1 MSSGLDD
8 DLDTIEDAITHWHRT
23 VTRHGRWEALVSRA
37 GVPNVDR
44 SGALILHM
52 LANHEADKHC
62 RLGMLASK
70 LGVEA
75 PSATRQIQQL
85 EAAGLV
91 VRKPDP
97 NDGRATDIRI
107 TAAGR
112 KVARRIKKAKREYM
126 RELLSSWPAKDR
138 HQLATLFHR
147 LATQAA
153 PEQSKK

>member
-1 MSSGLDD
+1 MSSGLDE
-8 DLDTIEDAITHWHRT
+8 DLDIIEDAITHLHRA
-23 VTRHGRWEALVSRA
+23 VSRRGMWESLVSQA
-37 GVPNVDR
+37 GVDLDR

-52 LANHEADKHC
+52 LENHETSEQC

-91 VRKPDP
+91 RRLPDP
-97 NDGRATDIRI
+97 KDGRATDIRI
-107 TAAGR
+107 TPAGR
-112 KVARRIKKAKREYM
+112 KAARQIKKAKREYL
-126 RELLSSWPAKDR
+126 RHILGSWSAKDR
-138 HQLATLFHR
+138 RHLAVLFHR
-147 LATQAA
+147 LAIQVA